1 MIDRVVR
8 GRRVLG
14 PSGLGPA
21 SLHLA
26 GERFV
31 AVAGY
36 DEVPPGALLLDAG
49 ELLITPG
56 IVDSHVHINEPGRT
70 AWEGFRS
77 ATEAAAAGGITTV
90 VDMPLNCIPATTSRA
105 AAEQKRA
112 SLDGQLAVDVAFW
125 GGVVPGNAA
134 ELRGLAELG
143 VPGAKCF
150 LCPSGVDEFPH
161 VGAADLDLAMPI
173 LRDLGLVL
181 LVHAEVPGPLD
192 SAEVTLRAEGA
203 DPRRYATYLRS
214 RPNAAEDEA
223 VALIIALAKKHRCPA
238 HIVHLASASALP
250 LLREARADGVPIS
263 AETCLH
269 YLTFAAD
276 EIADGATPWK
286 CAPPIRDA
294 ENREGLWRGLEDGTI
309 DLVVSDHSP
318 CTPDLKRLDS
328 GDFLA
333 AWGGIAG
340 LELGLS
346 VLHTLGAA
354 RGHDVARIAAWN
366 TTGPARLAGLASRKG
381 QLAPGFDAD
390 FVIWDDR
397 AERLVD
403 PAALHHRHKLTP
415 YAGRTF
421 RGQVEATWVRG
432 RPAFTRSEGFA
443 SRPVGEFVSV
453 HR

>member
-1 MIDRVVR
+1 
-8 GRRVLG
+8 
-14 PSGLGPA
+14 
-21 SLHLA
+21 
-26 GERFV
+26 
-31 AVAGY
+31 
-36 DEVPPGALLLDAG
+36 
-49 ELLITPG
+49 
-56 IVDSHVHINEPGRT
+56 
-70 AWEGFRS
+70 
-77 ATEAAAAGGITTV
+77 
-90 VDMPLNCIPATTSRA
+90 
-105 AAEQKRA
+105 
-112 SLDGQLAVDVAFW
+112 
-125 GGVVPGNAA
+125 
-134 ELRGLAELG
+134 
-143 VPGAKCF
+143 
-150 LCPSGVDEFPH
+150 
-161 VGAADLDLAMPI
+161 MPI